1 MVDEICDANI
11 KIDLIELDGKL
22 QRMMDGIEA
31 LKERQ
36 ENMADDIIKI
46 KEAVYNPDQGIYARL
61 REIESWKKT
70 HSRLMWM
77 IIASGIGITT
87 AFVFNSLVFA

>member
-1 MVDEICDANI
+1 MSEEICDTNI

-22 QRMMDGIEA
+22 QRMMDGIDTV
-31 LKERQ
+31 KDRQ

-46 KEAVYNPDQGIYARL
+46 KEAVYNPDEGIYARL
-61 REIESWKKT
+61 REVEGWKKT

-77 IIASGIGITT
+77 IITSGVGITT
-87 AFVFNSLVFA
+87 AFIFNNLAFS